1 MKTNTLDFF
10 HKISVCISL
19 LLKFD
24 IWNCVLFDSV
34 LYLMS
39 AFTQSHNAPYL
50 LNVTIV
56 DVFLYIDKFY
66 TNFSSPSNQIVK
78 NGIEIVLKE
87 FFCENK

>member
-1 MKTNTLDFF
+1 
-10 HKISVCISL
+10 
-19 LLKFD
+19 
-24 IWNCVLFDSV
+24 
-34 LYLMS
+34 MS